1 MQFCGSMRMVLIA
14 LFSMMSLASCSSEQK
29 ASTKVMG
36 RVPLADSHVAM
47 QPASVWKNF
56 QDLTQIPRPSHH
68 EERASAFVA
77 DFGRKLGLETIV
89 DSVGNVIIRKPAT
102 KGMDLRPGV
111 ILQAHLDMVPQK
123 TSTSTHNFETDP
135 INAFVENGWVGADGT
150 TLGVDDGIGVAII
163 MAILQANDVAH
174 GPIEALFT
182 INEEDGLVGINALS
196 PAVLHGK
203 TLINVD
209 NEIEGQFLISS
220 AGGVY
225 VEARQTYT
233 EVATPASMT
242 GLRITIDGLLGGHSG
257 IDINK
262 GRGSAH
268 QLMAR
273 LLVNAPSTFNVRLA
287 KLTGGD
293 MKNAIPRTTTVLVAL
308 PADQVTK
315 FTVYVKNFAT
325 TAASELATTDPGL
338 TVACTSV
345 PVPDYVME
353 ASAQQALIGAVYAA
367 PQGKHSM
374 SADVKDLVET
384 SGNLGILIIDK
395 GQFSASVLVRSAIDS
410 ERDAEAQLFATL
422 FEQAGATVTLNGAY
436 SSWPP
441 NPNSPIKALMQ
452 QVYTNLYGVAPK
464 VAAIHA
470 GLETSVA
477 GVKYP
482 GMDMISIGPTI
493 QNVHSPDERLEVA
506 SVRKVYDLLVATLG
520 QIK

>member
-1 MQFCGSMRMVLIA
+1 MQLCGPIHMVFIA
-14 LFSMMSLASCSSEQK
+14 FFSVMSLAGCASEQK
-29 ASTKVMG
+29 ASKEVTG
-36 RVPLADSHVAM
+36 RVPLADAHVAM

-56 QDLTQIPRPSHH
+56 QDLTQIPRASHH

-77 DFGRKLGLETIV
+77 DFGRKLGLETVV

-102 KGMDLRPGV
+102 KGMEQRPGV
-111 ILQAHLDMVPQK
+111 ILQGHLDMVPQK

-135 INAFVENGWVGADGT
+135 INAFVENGWVSANGT

-182 INEEDGLVGINALS
+182 INEEDGLGGINALS
-196 PAVLHGK
+196 PDALHGK

-209 NEIEGQFLISS
+209 NEKEGQFLISS

-225 VEARQTYT
+225 VEARKTYT
-233 EVATPASMT
+233 EVATPAGMT
-242 GLRITIDGLLGGHSG
+242 GLQIAIDGLLGGHSG

-268 QLMAR
+268 QLMAQ
-273 LLVNAPSTFNVRLA
+273 LLINAPASFNVRLA
-287 KLTGGD
+287 RFTGGD

-308 PADQVTK
+308 PADKVAA
-315 FTVYVKNFAT
+315 FSAYVKEFAT
-325 TAASELATTDPGL
+325 TEASKLAATDPGL
-338 TVACTSV
+338 TVICT
-345 PVPDYVME
+345 PAATPDYVME

-367 PQGKHSM
+367 PQGWAKM
-374 SADVKDLVET
+374 SADVKGLVET
-384 SGNLGILIIDK
+384 SGNLGIVIIDK
-395 GQFSASVLVRSAIDS
+395 GQFSASALVRSAIDR
-410 ERDAEAQLFATL
+410 ERDAEAQLFATV

-452 QVYTNLYGVAPK
+452 QVYTNLYGVPPEI
-464 VAAIHA
+464 AAIHA

-482 GMDMISIGPTI
+482 GMDMISVGPTI

-506 SVRKVYDLLVATLG
+506 SVRKIYDLLVATLG
-520 QIK
+520 QI